1 MAREDDIESGI
12 RSAIESGI
20 EYETGPAAGPQAE
33 GDPSSPIGPFAP
45 ELLQGRYLRRDER
58 GMVVETPDQMFRRV
72 ADHVASAEVRFG
84 EDRSD
89 LSARFGEM
97 MREGL
102 FLPNSPTLMNAG
114 LSLGQLSACFV
125 IPVEDSMEGIF
136 GALKL
141 MAIVHQSGG
150 GTGFSFSQLRP
161 KGDVVRSTGGIASGP
176 VSFMGIFDAATEVVK
191 QGGRRRGAN
200 MGVLRADHPDVIDF
214 VHSKDEPGRLENFN
228 ISVGIEGEF
237 MRRAERDEE
246 IDLINPRTGCV
257 SGTLNAAR
265 LLREIASSAWRRG
278 DPGVLFLDRINQ
290 AHPLPDVIE
299 ATNPCGEQPLLPYE
313 SCNLG
318 SVNLS
323 RFARRGEVEWDR
335 LAETIRLAVRFL
347 DDVIEVNHFP
357 HGLMRDA
364 TLKTRKIGLGV
375 MGFAEMLIKMNV
387 SYSSKDALR
396 VAEKTMSFVS
406 REAREESKRLGRARG
421 SFPLFGRSSLE
432 GDAMRNATVTTIAP
446 TGSISMIAGT
456 SSGIEPLFAL
466 SFVRDL
472 LGKKTVIASPL
483 FERMAREA
491 GAYSPELMRRV
502 AKTGN
507 LRNANVPDHLKEL
520 FVTALEVTPEQH
532 VRVQAA
538 FQKFTD
544 NAVSKT
550 VNMPTEATVED
561 VLEVFRLAYRLG
573 CKGIT
578 VYRYG
583 SRDQLLYLGD
593 GDDTTCGSCG
603 DCG

>member
-1 MAREDDIESGI
+1 MARKD
-12 RSAIESGI
+12 ESGI
-20 EYETGPAAGPQAE
+20 ESKIEPATSPLGE
-33 GDPSSPIGPFAP
+33 GDLASAISPSAL

-58 GMVVETPDQMFRRV
+58 GCVVETPDQMFRRV

-89 LSARFGEM
+89 FSIKFGDM

-102 FLPNSPTLMNAG
+102 FLPNSPTLMNSG

-125 IPVEDSMEGIF
+125 IPIEDSMEGIF

-150 GTGFSFSQLRP
+150 GTGFSFSRLRP
-161 KGDVVRSTGGIASGP
+161 RGDVVRSTGGVASGP
-176 VSFMGIFDAATEVVK
+176 VSFMGIFDAATEVVR

-200 MGVLRADHPDVIDF
+200 MGILRADHPDVLDF
-214 VHSKDEPGRLENFN
+214 VHSKDDPGRLENFN
-228 ISVGIEGEF
+228 ISVGITDEF
-237 MRRAERDEE
+237 MRRAGRDEE
-246 IDLINPRTGCV
+246 IELINPRTACV
-257 SGTLNAAR
+257 SGTLNAAS
-265 LLREIASSAWRRG
+265 LLREIAYSAWRRG
-278 DPGVLFLDRINQ
+278 DPGVLFLDKINQ
-290 AHPLPDVIE
+290 AHPLPEVIE

-323 RFARRGEVEWDR
+323 RFADRGEVDEDG
-335 LAETIRLAVRFL
+335 LAETVRLAVRFL
-347 DDVIEVNHFP
+347 DDVVEVNHFP

-375 MGFAEMLIKMNV
+375 MGFAEMLIKMNI
-387 SYSSKDALR
+387 SYSSKEALR
-396 VAEKTMSFVS
+396 MAEEVMSFVS
-406 REAREESKRLGRARG
+406 KEAREESRRLGRARG
-421 SFPLFGRSSLE
+421 SFPLFGRSSLD

-446 TGSISMIAGT
+446 TGSISLIAET
-456 SSGIEPLFAL
+456 SSGIEPLFAV
-466 SFVRDL
+466 SFVRNL

-483 FERMAREA
+483 FERMAKEA

-502 AKTGN
+502 AKTGT
-507 LRNANVPDHLKEL
+507 LRDVDLPADLKEI
-520 FVTALEVTPEQH
+520 FVTALEVPPEQH
-532 VRVQAA
+532 VKIQAA

-550 VNMPTEATVED
+550 VNMPTEASPDD
-561 VLEVFRLAYRLG
+561 VLEVFNLAYRLG

-578 VYRYG
+578 VFRYG
-583 SRDQLLYLGD
+583 SRDQLLYLGE
-593 GDDTTCGSCG
+593 GEGKGEGGTCRRCG